1 MTDTDPEGETENGD
15 GDGSPLAPRKATDQ
29 CIISGTATRSRL
41 RVPVLL

>member
-1 MTDTDPEGETENGD
+1 MMNTDPEGETESGD
-15 GDGSPLAPRKATDQ
+15 GDGSPVAPRTATDQ